1 MVKLTALAR
10 RAFES
15 VRRSSPWDNQE
26 PIREELFSIER
37 LEEHA
42 RSLALAQ
49 IVSSRTIKGQPLA
62 RRLAGNGA
70 VLLECYRS
78 IVKAINEGRAITPAA
93 EWLVDNFHL
102 VEKQI
107 REIRSD
113 LPPGYYRQLPKLA
126 SGPFAGYPRVF
137 GVAWAFVAH
146 TDSRFDSEMLVRY
159 VMAYQEVQPLT
170 IGELW
175 AMSITLRIVLVE
187 NLRRLARQITQSRA
201 DRYVADGLADRL
213 LGTGG
218 RPAESVAA
226 VLFAHERAP
235 LSDALAVQLVHRL
248 RDQDPRITPALTW
261 LDQRLAIQQTTTD
274 AVVRDVHRREGAAN
288 VTVRNIITS
297 LRLISDVDWKQLFER
312 LSLVDAVF
320 AADSPFEDLD
330 FPTRTLYRSAVEE
343 LARGSKR
350 TEMDIASAAVLAAKR
365 EGPTAPTDEQAR
377 RGDPGYHL
385 LAGGRRSF
393 EASFSYRPPLRKW
406 AARLNRSL
414 GVGGYVTAISL
425 VAAMLLAAPLLV
437 LAAAGINLVA
447 LGLLGVLGT
456 VPATDAA
463 VALVNRAINLG
474 FAATLL
480 PALELRDGVPSH
492 LRTLV
497 AVPTMLTTLEAIEEQ
512 IERLEIHH
520 LASPEGD
527 LHFALVSDWTDAANE
542 YADGDAA
549 LVAAAAEG
557 VARLNRRYGPA
568 PGGARFLFLHRRR
581 VWNEGEMRWIGWERK
596 RGKLHELNRL
606 LRGAADT
613 TFIDVGAG
621 PPVAPTDIR
630 YVVTLDADTR
640 LPRDAV
646 RRLIGK
652 MAHPLNRPR
661 LDAAAGRVVEGYA
674 ILQPRVTPSLPIGR
688 EGSPFQ
694 RIFSSLSGIDP
705 YASAVS
711 DVYQDLFGEGSYAG
725 KGIYDVDAFE
735 AALAGRAPDSTLLS
749 HDLFEGVFA
758 RAGLASDIEVVE
770 EFPARYD
777 VGANRRHRW
786 ARGDWQLLPWIFG
799 RAPTPAGAERATS
812 AIPAVGRWKM
822 LDNLRRTL
830 SAPAAALALLAGW
843 TLPLHAA
850 RLWTLFVVL
859 TIALPTLIPVV
870 AAIPPRRPGVTI
882 SSHVR
887 ALGGDLR
894 LALTLSA
901 LTIVFLADQA
911 WLMGD
916 AIGRTLWR
924 LGVTRRHLLE
934 WVPTAQATIGPR
946 LDLMGFT
953 RRMAGAIVIG
963 VAGAIVAL
971 AFGHGSWPLALPF
984 AALWV
989 ASPAVAR
996 RVSLSPGAAAGL
1008 PMSDADAE
1016 TLRRTARRTWRF
1028 FETFVTSTDNMLPPD
1043 NFQDDPTPAIAH
1055 RTSPTNLGLYLLS
1068 VVSARDFGWI
1078 GTDQAIERL
1087 EATLATMSGLQ
1098 RFRGHFYNWYDTRD
1112 LSPLDPRYVSTVDS
1126 GNLAGH
1132 LIALANACREWRE
1145 RRFAAQRRLQGVADA
1160 LDITRAESARLRD
1173 GGQTQTV
1180 TLHQLDDA
1188 LAAVAL
1194 AVRRAPLSDDDLATR
1209 LVGLSADAEVMIDIA
1224 GALAIERGDGSGAD
1238 MLFWAEAT
1246 LSSIDA
1252 HRHDLARAAGAARSA
1267 MARLSILES
1276 TARSLALAMD
1286 FGFLFNRSRQLL
1298 SIGFLAA
1305 EDALDSNCYDLLA
1318 SEARLASFFAIAK
1331 GDVAARHWFRLG
1343 RSVTPVAH
1351 GAALISWSGSMFEYL
1366 MPSLVMRAPAGSLLE
1381 QTNRLIVRRQ
1391 IDYAAK
1397 LGLPWGISESAYNA
1411 RDLELAYQY
1420 SNFGVPGLGLKRG
1433 LGENRVI
1440 APYATALAAMVDPR
1454 SAAANLARLA
1464 EVGAQGRY
1472 GFYDALDYTPAR
1484 VPEGESVAIVR
1495 AFMAHHQGMTVVAIA
1510 DALFDGVMRE
1520 RFHAEPIIKASEL
1533 LLQERTPRDVAAAR
1547 PWAAEVKSAASARD
1561 VEPFGGRRFATAHQT
1576 TPATHLLSNGRYA
1589 AMLTS
1594 AGSGY
1599 SRWGDLALTRW
1610 REDTTCD
1617 DFGSYLFIKDVRSGA
1632 AWSAGFQPS
1641 GVEPDAYAVVFN
1653 EDRAEVT
1660 RRDGLLTTTLD
1671 VLVSGEDDAEVRRVS
1686 ITNSGSR
1693 TREIEITSY
1702 AELVLAPQSADV
1714 AHPAFSKLFVE
1725 TEYLA
1730 DVGAI
1735 LATRRRRAPREP
1747 EIWAAHLSV
1756 VDGEAVGA
1764 PEFETD
1770 RARFL
1775 GRGRGVR
1782 SPIAVT
1788 DSRPLSNSIGAVL
1801 DPVFSIRRR
1810 IRVAPGATARVAFWT
1825 IAASSRAALLDGV
1838 DKHRD
1843 ATAFARASM
1852 LAWTQAQ
1859 VQLHHL
1865 GVTAGEAGL
1874 FQRLAGHVIYAAP
1887 ALRPSSDTIV
1897 RGGGVQSGLWPHG
1910 ISGDLPIV
1918 LLRIAVVDHLDI
1930 VRELLQAHEY
1940 WRMKQLAVDL
1950 VILNERRSSY
1960 VQELQIA
1967 IETLVRASQSRPQP
1981 GAERQGGRV
1990 FVLRADLISAETRNL
2005 LTSVARVVLPAQRG
2019 GLFDQLERI
2028 VEPLEFVRATPK
2040 RVVTRLQPPSRL
2052 RPPDLEF
2059 FNGLGGFARDGAEY
2073 VTILGPGQST
2083 PAPWINVIANPE
2095 FGFQTGTEG
2104 GGYTWSVNSRENQIT
2119 PWSNDP
2125 VGDRGGEAFYLRDDD
2140 TGDLWGPTALPIR
2153 DAAATYTA
2161 RHGRGYS
2168 RFEHVAH
2175 EIASDLTQYA
2185 PVDDSIKISRL
2196 VLTNRSSRP
2205 RRLSVTAYVEWVLG
2219 PSRSASLAFV
2229 STEIDAVTGAMFA
2242 RNPWNVSFGS
2252 RVAFADLRGAQSDWT
2267 GDRREFIGRNGALA
2281 DPAALAGAAPLSKK
2295 VGAGLDPCA
2304 AMRAKIELP
2313 PNGSV
2318 EVVFLL
2324 GEAASADEAQ
2334 RLVTRYRSADLD
2346 AVEAE
2351 VARKWDEVLGTV
2363 VVKTP
2368 DRSMDIMLNG
2378 WLIYQTLSCRIWA
2391 RSAFY
2396 QASGAYGFRDQLQD
2410 GMALAAAQPSLT
2422 REHLLRAAARQFV
2435 EGDVQHW
2442 WQPHSGQ
2449 GVRTRISDDRPWL
2462 AFAVAQ
2468 YVEATADVGV
2478 LDEMVPFLEGQALA
2492 PGEQDSFFT
2501 PVVSDRT
2508 ATLFEHC
2515 ALALDASLSLG
2526 GHGLP
2531 LMGTGDWNDG
2541 MNRVGERGAG
2551 ESVWL
2556 GWFLHAALA
2565 AFIPLARARLESKRA
2580 AEWTAYAAALQSSL
2594 EREAWDGDWYR
2605 RAFFDDGEALGSA
2618 ASEECRIDAIAQ
2630 SWAALSGAALPE
2642 RARQAMDAVERELI
2656 RRDDGLA
2663 LLFAPPFD
2671 KTALDPGYIKGYPP
2685 GVRENGGQY
2694 THAALWSVMAF
2705 AALGEGDKAVD
2716 LFSLLNPI
2724 NHARARTD
2732 VLRYKVEPYVVAADV
2747 YAAPPHVGRGGWTWY
2762 TGSAGWMQ
2770 RAGVESILGLRIR
2783 GAFLHLDPCIPKAWP
2798 KFEMSVRRRSA
2809 RYEIVVDN
2817 PDGVSQGVRFAESD
2831 GVEISERPLR
2841 LRLVDDGAVHR
2852 IRITLGR
2859 DAPLP
2864 TRELAEARL
2873 AHDAPSRPGR
2883 RDD

>member
-1 MVKLTALAR
+1 MNALAR

-15 VRRSSPWDNQE
+15 VRRSSLWDNPE
-26 PIREELFSIER
+26 PIREELFSVER

-62 RRLAGNGA
+62 RRLADNGA
-70 VLLECYRS
+70 VLLEAYRA

-93 EWLVDNFHL
+93 EWLLDNYHL

-107 REIRSD
+107 RELRSD

-137 GVAWAFVAH
+137 GVVWAFVAH

-159 VMAYQEVQPLT
+159 VSAYQEVQPLT

-175 AMSITLRIVLVE
+175 AVSITLRIVLVE
-187 NLRRLARQITQSRA
+187 NLGRLAQQIAQSRA
-201 DRYVADGLADRL
+201 ARYVADGLADRL

-218 RPAESVAA
+218 RPAESVAV

-235 LSDALAVQLVHRL
+235 LSEALAVQLVHRL
-248 RDQDPRITPALTW
+248 RDQDPKITPALTW
-261 LDQRLAIQQTTTD
+261 LDQRLAIQGTTTE
-274 AVVRDVHRREGAAN
+274 AVVRDVHRRQGASN

-297 LRLISDVDWKQLFER
+297 LRLISDVDWRQLFER
-312 LSLVDAVF
+312 LSLVDSVF
-320 AADSPFEDLD
+320 AADSPFEDMD

-350 TEMDIASAAVLAAKR
+350 TELDIASAAVLAANR
-365 EGPTAPTDEQAR
+365 ERPATPAAEQAR

-385 LAGGRRSF
+385 LAGGRRAF
-393 EASFSYRPPLRKW
+393 EAAISYRPPLRNW
-406 AARLNRSL
+406 VARLNRSL

-425 VAAMLLAAPLLV
+425 VATILLAAPLLA
-437 LAAAGINLVA
+437 LAVAGINPAV
-447 LGLLGVLGT
+447 LGLLGFLGAI
-456 VPATDAA
+456 PAIDAA
-463 VALVNRAINLG
+463 VALVNRAVNLG
-474 FAATLL
+474 FSATLL

-497 AVPTMLTTLEAIEEQ
+497 AVPTLLTTVEAVEEQ

-527 LHFALVSDWTDAANE
+527 LHFALVSDWTDSE
-542 YADGDAA
+542 TEHGDGDAA

-557 VARLNRRYGPA
+557 VARLNLRYGPA
-568 PGGARFLFLHRRR
+568 PGGARFLLLHRRR
-581 VWNEGEMRWIGWERK
+581 VWNEGESRWIGWERK

-606 LRGAADT
+606 LRAAPDT

-621 PPVAPTDIR
+621 PPVAPADIR

-640 LPRDAV
+640 LPRDTV

-652 MAHPLNRPR
+652 MAHPLNRPC
-661 LDAAAGRVVEGYA
+661 LDEASGRVVEGYA
-674 ILQPRVTPSLPIGR
+674 VLQPRVTPSLPIGR
-688 EGSPFQ
+688 EGSLFQ

-735 AALAGRAPDSTLLS
+735 AALAGRTPDSTLLS

-777 VGANRRHRW
+777 VGAIRHHRW

-799 RAPTPAGAERATS
+799 RPPTQAGVERATS
-812 AIPAVGRWKM
+812 AIPAIGRWKM

-830 SAPAAALALLAGW
+830 SAPTAVLALLAGW
-843 TLPLHAA
+843 ALPFHAA
-850 RLWTLFVVL
+850 LIWTLFVVL
-859 TIALPTLIPVV
+859 TIVLPTLIPVV
-870 AAIPPRRPGVTI
+870 AAIPPRRPGVTM

-887 ALGGDLR
+887 ALGGDLG
-894 LALTLSA
+894 LALTLST
-901 LTIVFLADQA
+901 LTIAFLADQA
-911 WLMGD
+911 CLMAD

-934 WVPTAQATIGPR
+934 WVPAAQATLGPH
-946 LDLMGFT
+946 LDLVGLT

-963 VAGAIVAL
+963 AVAAIVAL
-971 AFGHGSWPLALPF
+971 AFGHGSWPLAFPF

-996 RVSLSPGAAAGL
+996 RVSLSPGATAHL
-1008 PMSDADAE
+1008 PMFDADAE
-1016 TLRRTARRTWRF
+1016 VLRRTARRTWRF
-1028 FETFVTSTDNMLPPD
+1028 FETFVTPADNMLPPD

-1078 GTDQAIERL
+1078 GTERAIDRL
-1087 EATLATMSGLQ
+1087 EATLATMSGMQ

-1112 LSPLDPRYVSTVDS
+1112 LRPLDPRYVSTVDS

-1132 LIALANACREWRE
+1132 LIALANACREWRG
-1145 RRFAAQRRLQGVADA
+1145 RPIAAQRRLDGVADA

-1180 TLHQLDDA
+1180 TLRQLDDA
-1188 LAAVAL
+1188 VAVVAL
-1194 AVRRAPLSDDDLATR
+1194 AVRQARLSNDDLAAR
-1209 LVGLSADAEVMIDIA
+1209 LVGLSADAEIMVDIA

-1238 MLFWAEAT
+1238 MLFWAQAT
-1246 LSSIDA
+1246 LNAIDA
-1252 HRHDLARAAGAARSA
+1252 HRHDLAQSANATRSA
-1267 MARLSILES
+1267 MARLSILED
-1276 TARSLALAMD
+1276 TARSMALAMD
-1286 FGFLFNRSRQLL
+1286 FGFLFNRRRQLL
-1298 SIGFLAA
+1298 SIGFLAP
-1305 EDALDSNCYDLLA
+1305 EGALDSNCYDLLA

-1331 GDVAARHWFRLG
+1331 GDVAAKHWFRLG
-1343 RSVTPVAH
+1343 RGATPVAH

-1381 QTNRLIVRRQ
+1381 QTNRLTVRRQ

-1411 RDLELAYQY
+1411 RDLELTYQY

-1454 SAAANLARLA
+1454 AAAANLARLA
-1464 EVGAQGRY
+1464 EIGAQGRY

-1484 VPEGESVAIVR
+1484 LPEGENVAIVR
-1495 AFMAHHQGMTVVAIA
+1495 TFMAHHQGMTIVAIA
-1510 DALFDGVMRE
+1510 DTLLNGVMRK
-1520 RFHAEPIIKASEL
+1520 RFHAEPIVKASEL
-1533 LLQERTPRDVAAAR
+1533 LLQERMPRDVAATR

-1561 VEPFGGRRFATAHQT
+1561 VEPSGGRRFVSAHQA

-1589 AMLTS
+1589 TMLTS

-1610 REDTTCD
+1610 REDATCD
-1617 DFGSYLFIKDVRSGA
+1617 DFGCYLFVKDVRSGV

-1641 GVEPDAYAVVFN
+1641 GVEPDTYAVVFN

-1660 RRDGLLTTTLD
+1660 RRDGSLTTTLD

-1693 TREIEITSY
+1693 TRDLEITSY
-1702 AELVLAPQSADV
+1702 AELVLAPQSADI

-1730 DVGAI
+1730 EVGAI
-1735 LATRRRRAPREP
+1735 LAMRRRRAPTEP
-1747 EIWAAHLSV
+1747 EVWAAHLSV

-1782 SPIAVT
+1782 TPIAVM

-1801 DPVFSIRRR
+1801 DPIFSIRRR
-1810 IRVAPGATARVAFWT
+1810 IRVAPGATVRVAFWT
-1825 IAASSRAALLDGV
+1825 IAASSRTALLDGV

-1874 FQRLAGHVIYAAP
+1874 FQRLAGHVIYAAA
-1887 ALRPSSDTIV
+1887 ALRPSSETIA
-1897 RGGGVQSGLWPHG
+1897 RGAGAQSGLWPQG
-1910 ISGDLPIV
+1910 VSGDLPIV
-1918 LLRIAVVDHLDI
+1918 LLRISDVENIDV

-1950 VILNERRSSY
+1950 VILNERQSSY

-1981 GAERQGGRV
+1981 GAERQAGRV
-1990 FVLRADLISAETRNL
+1990 FVLRADLIPAETRTL
-2005 LTSVARVVLPAQRG
+2005 LTSVARVILLAQRG
-2019 GLFDQLERI
+2019 RLFDQLERI
-2028 VEPLEFVRATPK
+2028 LEPLEFVRVAPK
-2040 RVVTRLQPPSRL
+2040 RVVPLLEPRSRL
-2052 RPPDLEF
+2052 RPPELEF

-2073 VTILGPGQST
+2073 VTVLGPGQST
-2083 PAPWINVIANPE
+2083 PAPWINVIANPA

-2125 VGDRGGEAFYLRDDD
+2125 VSDRSGEAFYLRDDD

-2161 RHGRGYS
+2161 RHGHGYS

-2175 EIASDLTQYA
+2175 EIASDLVQYVPIDA
-2185 PVDDSIKISRL
+2185 SIKISRL

-2219 PSRSASLAFV
+2219 PSRSASLPFV
-2229 STEIDAVTGAMFA
+2229 STEIDAVTGAIFA
-2242 RNPWNVSFGS
+2242 RNPWNMGFGS

-2267 GDRREFIGRNGALA
+2267 GDRREFIGRNCALA

-2304 AMRAKIELP
+2304 AVRTTIELP
-2313 PNGSV
+2313 PNGSA
-2318 EVVFLL
+2318 EVVFFL
-2324 GEAASADEAQ
+2324 GEAASADEA
-2334 RLVTRYRSADLD
+2334 RGLVTRYRAADLD

-2351 VARKWDEVLGTV
+2351 IARKWDEVLGAI

-2368 DRSMDIMLNG
+2368 DRSMDVMLNG
-2378 WLIYQTLSCRIWA
+2378 WLLYQTLSCRVWA
-2391 RSAFY
+2391 RSGFY

-2410 GMALAAAQPSLT
+2410 GMALAASQPLLT
-2422 REHLLRAAARQFV
+2422 REHLLRAAARQFL

-2442 WQPHSGQ
+2442 WLPHSGQ

-2462 AFAVAQ
+2462 AFAVAH
-2468 YVEATADVGV
+2468 YVDATADIAV
-2478 LDEMVPFLEGQALA
+2478 LDETIPFLEGQALE
-2492 PGEQDSFFT
+2492 PGEHDSFFA

-2508 ATLFEHC
+2508 ATLYEHC
-2515 ALALDASLSLG
+2515 ALALDASLALG

-2556 GWFLHAALA
+2556 GWFLHAALT
-2565 AFIPLARARLESKRA
+2565 AFIPLARARRQTKRA
-2580 AEWTAYAAALQSSL
+2580 AKWAAHAAALQASL

-2605 RAFFDDGEALGSA
+2605 RGFFDDGEPLGSA
-2618 ASEECRIDAIAQ
+2618 ASEECRIDSIAQ
-2630 SWAALSGAALPE
+2630 SWAVLSGAAAPE
-2642 RARQAMDAVERELI
+2642 RAMQAMGAVERELI
-2656 RRDDGLA
+2656 RRGDGVA

-2671 KTALDPGYIKGYPP
+2671 KTTRDPGYIKGYPP

-2705 AALGEGDKAVD
+2705 AALGDGDKAVD

-2724 NHARARTD
+2724 NHARSRTD
-2732 VLRYKVEPYVVAADV
+2732 VLRYKVEPYVVAADI
-2747 YAAPPHVGRGGWTWY
+2747 YATPPHVGRGGWTWY

-2783 GAFLHLDPCIPKAWP
+2783 GAFLHLDPCIPKAWAT
-2798 KFEMSVRRRSA
+2798 FEMTVRRQSA
-2809 RYEIVVDN
+2809 QYEIVIDN
-2817 PDGVSQGVRFAESD
+2817 PARVSRGVRFAEID
-2831 GVEISERPLR
+2831 GVEILERPLR

-2852 IRITLGR
+2852 VRVTLG
-2859 DAPLP
+2859 
-2864 TRELAEARL
+2864 
-2873 AHDAPSRPGR
+2873 
-2883 RDD
+2883 